1 MLLMESFS
9 ISVGIDWNKNL
20 ILYLLLDECLGS
32 SWAVAIL
39 LKILKS
45 VFKNHLKQ
53 GWKLIQIMLSSKII
67 LEKMDAYKM
76 LHLIR
81 KKNTMQ
87 EILEDLLQ
95 GIGLQ
100 ERERQVELC

>member
-1 MLLMESFS
+1 
-9 ISVGIDWNKNL
+9 
-20 ILYLLLDECLGS
+20 
-32 SWAVAIL
+32 
-39 LKILKS
+39 
-45 VFKNHLKQ
+45 
-53 GWKLIQIMLSSKII
+53 MLSSKII